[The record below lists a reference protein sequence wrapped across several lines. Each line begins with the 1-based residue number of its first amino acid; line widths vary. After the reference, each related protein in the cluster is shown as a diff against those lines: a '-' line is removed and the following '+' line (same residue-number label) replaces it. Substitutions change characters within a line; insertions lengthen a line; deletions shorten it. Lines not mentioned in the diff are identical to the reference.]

1 MQVSDG
7 RKKMQFKTMT
17 DIFLQINAVNVYFFH
32 IRLYFFS
39 CMYVVRCTLLQ
50 NSQHF
55 YAYMNILTYIH
66 PSICM
71 GKN

>member
-1 MQVSDG
+1 MYMNIFFADQR
-7 RKKMQFKTMT
+7 RKCT
-17 DIFLQINAVNVYFFH
+17 
-32 IRLYFFS
+32 FFS
-39 CMYVVRCTLLQ
+39 YPTIFFSYMYVVCCTLLQ